1 MRRRRRHHRA
11 HHPLPAPLLARH
23 PPARAR
29 TCSHAPGEK
38 WGANSQP
45 PPTPPHP
52 ILPSR
57 RLYATF
63 KRSAEKTDSLP
74 TAPAALHLELVGR
87 TAAFELL
94 AALTA
99 LVPKEEFENGGRL
112 FKACEDDANLRRR
125 LPEASGKGAK
135 TKLTLPPGPVTAA
148 LARRFHVAA
157 YSALIEFIVVTQS
170 DAAKVAKVLFLWKE
184 LWENVVDTTRQWDLK
199 AETSWQPAR
208 EADQLGLHARAK
220 ARAPDASSKYLAS
233 QALASSSLS
242 QDIDMIDD
250 APHAVP
256 LSPEA
261 EVPADA
267 EAAAGGGGAAAA
279 AGAAAEV
286 VQNAAFLRVGDTWPL
301 AALLPREPPDE
312 EGAAAA
318 ILLERDPTAAG
329 VVVAKAAGGGVGE
342 GLWGAECALRLG
354 KQWFRNVAESEYEL
368 DELNEQPIMQA
379 LLRGVD
385 SLRRRGLEGRDGVS
399 GMPLWMHQ
407 LHAKLDAPALLKAGD
422 TLRVE
427 ASGTIVTQLV
437 RDASGLAVDGRAVG
451 LWQARPLLTP
461 LTVTL
466 QGVMG
471 RWGEFIDLSRSVHPP
486 LPALVQPG
494 DKLKVLKDG
503 TLEHVGSRQKLPRTD
518 APRAALPRTDDDVI
532 EVPPHAAT
540 AAGATMT
547 LPQGASFVNPAAGRL
562 LLNPSETA
570 PQVQLTIARL
580 VLNRQA
586 LFRPHARHW
595 ARPLL
600 QLVFDSLSDPLRAG
614 ADGEH
619 CLHYLARDLLTLV
632 CSWPADALPADDAAA
647 TLVSDLLEKL
657 FKLCQ
662 DHNTALQ
669 RERNVRIV
677 KRVLEQ
683 WGPRLSVRRKMV
695 LMLLRSN
702 SKDEKAAVRAKTTGL
717 HLLNAI
723 VSNELSAADDAAL
736 AVGMA
741 GGAYERVGRDSML
754 KAVLAITIDARGYD
768 PKTKKPLPPRR
779 SLYVNAAQLLGQ
791 LLAQAQAEG
800 DAVGA
805 AEPQRKLAVHLT
817 SLMAPTEANTR
828 TLCELLDCVS
838 AEFPAV
844 LLLRSGGGLSFAAH
858 CATLLSKARVFG
870 DARVKAPAS
879 PLAPAQS
886 TPAQSAPIHLPLGP
900 LPRHRPH
907 LLTRSSTAWPAP
919 CTRRP
924 RRRRRL
930 PPPTTTKSC
939 RRSRGCSTTTRG
951 IARSSWWCASTRVV
965 ASLQW
970 CVSSP
975 RSARHATPR
984 RCCPCCVPWTRHSR
998 ATARARCARPTT
1010 SCSSRY
1016 MRRMRSS
1023 TSRAAPSCTP
1033 RCCAALATRTMPPAR
1048 PRRTAPLPR
1057 RSRSSPAST
1066 TPRQA
1071 CCGHRCARRWRTTG
1085 TRRDCR
1091 PSCRRGCSRAS
1102 RRSTPRP
1109 PRESGCRSRATR
1121 CFASRPTVRPARH
1134 PNPRW
1139 PCLARRTHMF
1149 PPTDRPTDQP
1159 TDCPTA
1165 CAPPWQHQRMSRYSS
1180 RRPST
1185 RIAS

>member
-1 MRRRRRHHRA
+1 M
-11 HHPLPAPLLARH
+11 
-23 PPARAR
+23 
-29 TCSHAPGEK
+29 
-38 WGANSQP
+38 
-45 PPTPPHP
+45 
-52 ILPSR
+52 
-57 RLYATF
+57 
-63 KRSAEKTDSLP
+63 
-74 TAPAALHLELVGR
+74 GR

-112 FKACEDDANLRRR
+112 FKACDDDANLRRR

-135 TKLTLPPGPVTAA
+135 TKLALPPGPVTAA

-157 YSALIEFIVVTQS
+157 YSALIEFIVATQR
-170 DAAKVAKVLFLWKE
+170 DAAKVANVLFKWQA

-220 ARAPDASSKYLAS
+220 ARAPAASSKYLAS

-256 LSPEA
+256 PTPDA

-267 EAAAGGGGAAAA
+267 EAAAGAADGGGAAAG
-279 AGAAAEV
+279 GAATEV
-286 VQNAAFLRVGDTWPL
+286 VRNAAFLKVGDTWPL

-318 ILLERDPTAAG
+318 ILLEHDPGAAG
-329 VVVAKAAGGGVGE
+329 VVVAKAAGDGVCE

-354 KQWFRNVAESEYEL
+354 EQWFRNVAESEYEL

-385 SLRRRGLEGRDGVS
+385 SLRRRGLEGRDGTS

-407 LHAKLDAPALLKAGD
+407 LHAKLNAPALLKAGD

-437 RDASGLAVDGRAVG
+437 RDASGLTVDGRAVG
-451 LWQARPLLTP
+451 LWRARPLPTP
-461 LTVTL
+461 RLVTL

-471 RWGEFIDLSRSVHPP
+471 RWGEFIDLSRSVDPP

-494 DKLKVLKDG
+494 DKLKVLRDG
-503 TLEHVGSRQKLPRTD
+503 TLQHVGSKQKLPRTD
-518 APRAALPRTDDDVI
+518 APRAVLPPAHNDDDVI
-532 EVPPHAAT
+532 EVPRHADT

-547 LPQGASFVNPAAGRL
+547 LPQGASFVNPAVGRL
-562 LLNPSETA
+562 LLNPSQTA

-632 CSWPADALPADDAAA
+632 CSWPADALPVDDAAA

-669 RERNVRIV
+669 RENVRIV

-683 WGPRLSVRRKMV
+683 WGPRLSVRRQMV

-702 SKDEKAAVRAKTTGL
+702 QKDEKAAVRAKTTGL

-723 VSNELSAADDAAL
+723 VSNEMSAADDAAL

-741 GGAYERVGRDSML
+741 GGAYERVGRDRML
-754 KAVLAITIDARGYD
+754 EAVLAITIDARSD

-779 SLYVNAAQLLGQ
+779 SLYVSAAQLLGQ
-791 LLAQAQAEG
+791 LLAQAQVEG
-800 DAVGA
+800 DAAGA
-805 AEPQRKLAVHLT
+805 AEPQRKLAAHL
-817 SLMAPTEANTR
+817 SGMMKPTEADMR
-828 TLCELLDCVS
+828 TLCELLDRVS
-838 AEFPAV
+838 VEFPAV
-844 LLLRSGGGLSFAAH
+844 LLLRSGGGISFAAH
-858 CATLLSKARVFG
+858 CATLFSKALVFG
-870 DARVKAPAS
+870 DARVKAAAS
-879 PLAPAQS
+879 PRAPAQS
-886 TPAQSAPIHLPLGP
+886 TPTH
-900 LPRHRPH
+900 
-907 LLTRSSTAWPAP
+907 
-919 CTRRP
+919 
-924 RRRRRL
+924 
-930 PPPTTTKSC
+930 
-939 RRSRGCSTTTRG
+939 
-951 IARSSWWCASTRVV
+951 
-965 ASLQW
+965 
-970 CVSSP
+970 
-975 RSARHATPR
+975 
-984 RCCPCCVPWTRHSR
+984 
-998 ATARARCARPTT
+998 
-1010 SCSSRY
+1010 
-1016 MRRMRSS
+1016 
-1023 TSRAAPSCTP
+1023 
-1033 RCCAALATRTMPPAR
+1033 PPAR
-1048 PRRTAPLPR
+1048 P
-1057 RSRSSPAST
+1057 
-1066 TPRQA
+1066 
-1071 CCGHRCARRWRTTG
+1071 
-1085 TRRDCR
+1085 
-1091 PSCRRGCSRAS
+1091 
-1102 RRSTPRP
+1102 
-1109 PRESGCRSRATR
+1109 
-1121 CFASRPTVRPARH
+1121 
-1134 PNPRW
+1134 PN
-1139 PCLARRTHMF
+1139 H
-1149 PPTDRPTDQP
+1149 PTD
-1159 TDCPTA
+1159 
-1165 CAPPWQHQRMSRYSS
+1165 PPLAAALT
-1180 RRPST
+1180 P
-1185 RIAS
+1185 

>member
-1 MRRRRRHHRA
+1 MGK
-11 HHPLPAPLLARH
+11 LET
-23 PPARAR
+23 PP
-29 TCSHAPGEK
+29 H
-38 WGANSQP
+38 N
-45 PPTPPHP
+45 PPHP
-52 ILPSR
+52 IPHPTPPSR

-63 KRSAEKTDSLP
+63 KRSAEKADSLP
-74 TAPAALHLELVGR
+74 KAPAALHLELVGR

-112 FKACEDDANLRRR
+112 FKACDDDANLRRR

-135 TKLTLPPGPVTAA
+135 TKLALPSSPVTAA

-157 YSALIEFIVVTQS
+157 YSALIEFIVATQR
-170 DAAKVAKVLFLWKE
+170 DAAKISNVLFGWKS
-184 LWENVVDTTRQWDLK
+184 LWENVVDTTRHWDLK

-220 ARAPDASSKYLAS
+220 ARAPAASSKYLAS

-250 APHAVP
+250 APHGVP
-256 LSPEA
+256 PTPDA

-267 EAAAGGGGAAAA
+267 EAAAGAAAAAGGGAAAG
-279 AGAAAEV
+279 GAAAE
-286 VQNAAFLRVGDTWPL
+286 VQNAAFLKVGDTWPL

-318 ILLERDPTAAG
+318 ILLEHDPGAAG

-354 KQWFRNVAESEYEL
+354 EQWFRNVAESEYEL

-385 SLRRRGLEGRDGVS
+385 SLRRRGLEGRDGTS
-399 GMPLWMHQ
+399 SMPLWMHQ

-451 LWQARPLLTP
+451 LWRARPLPTP

-494 DKLKVLKDG
+494 DKLKVLRDG
-503 TLEHVGSRQKLPRTD
+503 TLQHVGSKQKLPRTD
-518 APRAALPRTDDDVI
+518 APRAVLPPARYDGDVI

-562 LLNPSETA
+562 LLNPSQTA

-662 DHNTALQ
+662 DHNTALL
-669 RERNVRIV
+669 RENVRII

-683 WGPRLSVRRKMV
+683 WGPRLSVRRQMV
-695 LMLLRSN
+695 LMLLLSN
-702 SKDEKAAVRAKTTGL
+702 QKDEKAAERAKTTGL

-723 VSNELSAADDAAL
+723 VSNELSAADDAVL

-741 GGAYERVGRDSML
+741 GGPYERVTRKRML
-754 KAVLAITIDARGYD
+754 EAVLAITIDKRSD
-768 PKTKKPLPPRR
+768 PKKGPRK
-779 SLYVNAAQLLGQ
+779 SLYVSAAHLLGQ

-800 DAVGA
+800 DAAGA
-805 AEPQRKLAVHLT
+805 AEPQQKLAAHLS
-817 SLMAPTEANTR
+817 SLMNPTEADTR
-828 TLCELLDCVS
+828 TLCELLDRVS
-838 AEFPAV
+838 VEFPAV

-870 DARVKAPAS
+870 DARVKAAAS
-879 PLAPAQS
+879 PRAPAQS
-886 TPAQSAPIHLPLGP
+886 TPAHPLAHLPTP
-900 LPRHRPH
+900 LIHPSPPPSPPH
-907 LLTRSSTAWPAP
+907 PHHQVINCLARAVHAEAAP
-919 CTRRP
+919 P
-924 RRRRRL
+924 PPPLAAADGGSAL
-930 PPPTTTKSC
+930 PPEKRLLDDEAGHGAIELMVRQHES
-939 RRSRGCSTTTRG
+939 GCQLAVVRLVAALCKTRD
-951 IARSSWWCASTRVV
+951 AKA
-965 ASLQW
+965 
-970 CVSSP
+970 
-975 RSARHATPR
+975 
-984 RCCPCCVPWTRHSR
+984 
-998 ATARARCARPTT
+998 
-1010 SCSSRY
+1010 
-1016 MRRMRSS
+1016 
-1023 TSRAAPSCTP
+1023 RAAPSRP
-1033 RCCAALATRTMPPAR
+1033 ASLARLSPPPLLHIALAGPNTSLTCPAHTCACRT
-1048 PRRTAPLPR
+1048 
-1057 RSRSSPAST
+1057 
-1066 TPRQA
+1066 
-1071 CCGHRCARRWRTTG
+1071 
-1085 TRRDCR
+1085 
-1091 PSCRRGCSRAS
+1091 
-1102 RRSTPRP
+1102 
-1109 PRESGCRSRATR
+1109 
-1121 CFASRPTVRPARH
+1121 
-1134 PNPRW
+1134 
-1139 PCLARRTHMF
+1139 
-1149 PPTDRPTDQP
+1149 
-1159 TDCPTA
+1159 
-1165 CAPPWQHQRMSRYSS
+1165 
-1180 RRPST
+1180 
-1185 RIAS
+1185 